1 MFCRKCGT
9 QIADDSSFCALC
21 GTKTVGG
28 IIGEESADGRSSE
41 VTSDI
46 IIEKTPENIDGY
58 SENESVSLP
67 EEKHKKSYSSKKFK
81 HHKKLII
88 VLTIVVI
95 VGVIVSVLL
104 CLYRSSDSCSVQ
116 QVVKEYFKGLEKGD
130 SKQIFLSVAPK
141 DVMQEVK
148 DAYCY
153 GDGTSLKE
161 FYSEHDRAFNIF
173 YDVLKE
179 QGNVKLNYKIINME
193 NLDDLDK
200 LTEDSAKYEIS
211 NLEDFRTSMEESLGA
226 YDFYASRIKKAYIAK
241 ISWTI
246 SIDGERFAGVRQ
258 DIFIYKY
265 NNDWYL
271 INGPCLGDLFSAV
284 HDAEYDHETYEEIE
298 QALSSDDDVSLGGVG
313 VLRTVL
319 WTKWLYE
326 S

>member
-95 VGVIVSVLL
+95 VGVIVSVIL

-116 QVVKEYFKGLEKGD
+116 EVVKEYFKGLEKGD

-148 DAYCY
+148 DAYY
-153 GDGTSLKE
+153 HDFYGTSLKD
-161 FYSEHDRAFNIF
+161 FYSENDKAFNII

-193 NLDDLDK
+193 NLEDLDK

-211 NLEDFRTSMEESLGA
+211 NLEDFRTSMEESLGD
-226 YDFYASRIKKAYIAK
+226 YDFDASRIKKAYIAK

-271 INGPCLGDLFSAV
+271 INGPSIGDLFSAV
-284 HDAEYDHETYEEIE
+284 YDAEYDHETYDEIE
-298 QALSSDDDVSLGGVG
+298 QALISDDVG
-313 VLRTVL
+313 PGFVHTAL
-319 WTKWLYE
+319 WTRWLNE